1 MRSFVQLSVVAFI
14 SITICGCGGNRWES
28 QIKRMISN
36 MNEMC
41 DALESGKRDNI
52 LSAIQKMEGLAREF
66 KDNKPDA
73 EEEKRLMEKYKP
85 ELEKIQKR
93 MMTAI
98 PKAQAA
104 GVFKMEDMQGIGNAM
119 RNMK

>member
-1 MRSFVQLSVVAFI
+1 
-14 SITICGCGGNRWES
+14 
-28 QIKRMISN
+28 